1 MTSPSPCRV
10 VSIVAGAALIATTA
24 FGAGGP
30 RDPELARE
38 PSWRIP
44 AAADLRA
51 SLRPWLD
58 RSAEGTSAEA
68 PVRVRTAWDAVDAG
82 SGERLDAVV
91 LSLACGDPRVTSA
104 LTAAGRGD
112 DPPLDWLSESS
123 TPAFVRD
130 AVMLWW
136 GRELVRRDRF
146 DEALPLLA
154 GLDVQ
159 ASVDPA
165 ALLFHRAACQHWL
178 LATADAA
185 ASLEMLLEREGE
197 IPVRYARV
205 ASLLLADLDALRD
218 DSLDHIARRM
228 RDVTRRLDQGRTGA
242 ATRDVQDGV
251 IASLD
256 KLIKDLED
264 RQQGQQGA
272 GAAGA
277 GSGSGQGSAGRPMD
291 DSRLADGKSRGD
303 VQKRDLV
310 EGEGWGDLPPHERE
324 RALQQI
330 GREFPPHYRE
340 AIEEYFKRLASG
352 AEERRP

>member
-10 VSIVAGAALIATTA
+10 AAVVLLATLPAAAA
-24 FGAGGP
+24 FAAVGH

-38 PSWRIP
+38 PSWRLP
-44 AAADLRA
+44 SAADVRA
-51 SLRPWLD
+51 SLAPWLD
-58 RSAEGTSAEA
+58 SVDGAQAAEA
-68 PVRVRTAWDAVDAG
+68 GGEAAAAWRSVEAG
-82 SGERLDAVV
+82 DGDLLDAAV
-91 LSLACGDPRVTSA
+91 LSLACGEPRV
-104 LTAAGRGD
+104 AAVVAAAARGE
-112 DPPLDWLSESS
+112 DPPLDWLSEPS
-123 TPAFVRD
+123 TPSLVGD
-130 AVMLWW
+130 TIKLWW

-146 DEALPLLA
+146 DEALPVLVD
-154 GLDVQ
+154 LDVQ

-165 ALLFHRAACQHWL
+165 SLLFHRAACQHWL
-178 LATADAA
+178 LATGDAA
-185 ASLEMLLEREGE
+185 ESLETLLEREDE

-205 ASLLLADLDALRD
+205 AALLLADLDALRD

-228 RDVTRRLDQGRTGA
+228 RDVTRRLGQGRTGA

-264 RQQGQQGA
+264 RQQGSQGA

-291 DSRLADGKSRGD
+291 DSRLAEGRSRGE
-303 VQKRDLV
+303 VQKRELV
-310 EGEGWGDLPPHERE
+310 EGDAWGDLPPHERE

-340 AIEEYFKRLASG
+340 AIEEYFKRLAAG
-352 AEERRP
+352 AEDRRP

>member
-1 MTSPSPCRV
+1 MTSSSPCRIASAV
-10 VSIVAGAALIATTA
+10 MLAALLAVPASAVTT
-24 FGAGGP
+24 P

-38 PSWRIP
+38 PSWRMP
-44 AAADLRA
+44 GADDVRA
-51 SLRPWLD
+51 SLAPWLE
-58 RSAEGTSAEA
+58 RSAADGSAEA
-68 PVRVRTAWDAVDAG
+68 FDRARAAWEAVEAG
-82 SGERLDAVV
+82 DGDLLDAAV
-91 LSLACGDPRVTSA
+91 LSIACGEPRVVA
-104 LTAAGRGD
+104 LLTEAARGD
-112 DPPLDWLSESS
+112 DPALDWLSEPTTS
-123 TPAFVRD
+123 PVVRD
-130 AVMLWW
+130 AATLWW

-146 DEALPLLA
+146 DEALPLLTR
-154 GLDVQ
+154 LDVQ
-159 ASVDPA
+159 TSLDPA

-185 ASLEMLLEREGE
+185 ASLEMLLEREAG

-205 ASLLLADLDALRD
+205 AALLLADLDALRD

-242 ATRDVQDGV
+242 ATRDVQEGV

-291 DSRLADGKSRGD
+291 DSRLAEGRSRGD
-303 VQKRDLV
+303 VQKRELV

-340 AIEEYFKRLASG
+340 AIEEYFKRLAAG
-352 AEERRP
+352 AEGRRP